1 MAFIRSKQVSG
12 PMYYAL
18 VASYR
23 LDGKVRQRVIA
34 SLGQSPP
41 LPAR

>member
-1 MAFIRSKQVSG
+1 MAFIRKKTVKG
-12 PMYYAL
+12 AVYFAL
-18 VASYR
+18 VESYR
-23 LDGKVRQRVIA
+23 TDGKVRQRVIA